1 MDQDIAVK
9 RKKQEQNDRGARPTS
24 SKFFCA
30 ASSSPSPEVQD
41 RVYEE
46 LECAAGPSR
55 FDRRDKENIPCIEDD
70 DLLMVEPDLV
80 AQEDGYI
87 SPTPSMRGRRWSTPD
102 VSSPIRPKAGTSWD
116 EDDFGSD
123 VLSSPPVTKPLPGL
137 LTRVASSSPSREQSA
152 GHGVGKVF
160 VRDTPPRSQC
170 DGEAVEQQEEL
181 GPDLRDTF
189 GEWDWDEATSDIE
202 CADAEDEPACTAS
215 SSPGPVTPDDSG
227 EYGAVQA
234 DICRDGTLET
244 DETEDVLDARVT
256 AARNARVASGW
267 WERYARGATK
277 TPGGIWKQSPLR
289 RRETTMT
296 PDGQQRPAL
305 QRPHSAQPIY
315 KRKEVQQD
323 LRSASRRSL
332 VLTEEDV
339 KAGPRNEF
347 RDKIPARPGSAESQK
362 TGGAVVA
369 RNSNNRFTAFRWT
382 PG

>member
-1 MDQDIAVK
+1 M
-9 RKKQEQNDRGARPTS
+9 
-24 SKFFCA
+24 
-30 ASSSPSPEVQD
+30 
-41 RVYEE
+41 
-46 LECAAGPSR
+46 
-55 FDRRDKENIPCIEDD
+55 
-70 DLLMVEPDLV
+70 
-80 AQEDGYI
+80 
-87 SPTPSMRGRRWSTPD
+87 
-102 VSSPIRPKAGTSWD
+102 
-116 EDDFGSD
+116 
-123 VLSSPPVTKPLPGL
+123 
-137 LTRVASSSPSREQSA
+137 
-152 GHGVGKVF
+152 F
-160 VRDTPPRSQC
+160 VRDTPPQSQC

-227 EYGAVQA
+227 EHGAVQA

-362 TGGAVVA
+362 TGGAFVA